1 MEIIDNN
8 PYRILGV
15 YANSPLR
22 ERVANACKA
31 RAFLKVGKSVS
42 FPLDLTGYLHPLNRT
57 GESFARAESS
67 VALPSG

>member
-22 ERVANACKA
+22 ERVANASKA
-31 RAFLKVGKSVS
+31 RAFLKE
-42 FPLDLTGYLHPLNRT
+42 D
-57 GESFARAESS
+57 
-67 VALPSG
+67 